1 MPNWCNNDIR
11 IYGGERIIKILT
23 NVIKSINEPDEN
35 TEQGEGE
42 QQEGLFKTLIGI
54 PPEMPKDEYNLN
66 WYDTNIAWF
75 GTKWDV
81 HISNDCFIFS
91 KVEHIFKIKFN
102 VTYELSIL
110 KFIKMKFSFPSEL
123 DFILNEGE
131 IEFSCET
138 AWSPPIEFLVNLCKM
153 YKVSAYI
160 FYSEPGM
167 AFSGETKLTWE
178 DGELSVEDNEY
189 EYKAGLYHLSKEE
202 FWCEMDSNIEYAVEE
217 DMDVDEFIEEY
228 KAYASEKDIQDI
240 ITMFNEQKKAYDEQ
254 QSEVE

>member
-23 NVIKSINEPDEN
+23 NVIKSINQPDEN
-35 TEQGEGE
+35 VEQGEGE
-42 QQEGLFKTLIGI
+42 QQEGLFKTLIGV
-54 PPEMPKDEYNLN
+54 PPEMPRDEYNLN

-81 HISNDCFIFS
+81 DVNIDCFNFCEDEI
-91 KVEHIFKIKFN
+91 
-102 VTYELSIL
+102 
-110 KFIKMKFSFPSEL
+110 SF
-123 DFILNEGE
+123 F
-131 IEFSCET
+131 CET
-138 AWSPPIEFLVNLCKM
+138 AWSPPIEFLANLCRM
-153 YKVSAYI
+153 YKVNAYI

-167 AFSGETKLTWE
+167 AFSGETKLIWE

>member
-1 MPNWCNNDIR
+1 MPNWCNNHIN

-23 NVIKSINEPDEN
+23 NVIKSINQPDEN
-35 TEQGEGE
+35 VEQGEGE
-42 QQEGLFKTLIGI
+42 QREGLFRTLIGV
-54 PPEMPKDEYNLN
+54 PPEMSKDDYNLN
-66 WYDTNIAWF
+66 WYDTNIGWF

-81 HISNDCFIFS
+81 HISNDCFNFS
-91 KVEHIFKIKFN
+91 K
-102 VTYELSIL
+102 
-110 KFIKMKFSFPSEL
+110 
-123 DFILNEGE
+123 DE

-138 AWSPPIEFLVNLCKM
+138 AWSPPIEFLRNLCQM
-153 YKVSAYI
+153 YKVNAYI

-167 AFSGETKLTWE
+167 AFSGETKLIWE

-189 EYKAGLYHLSKEE
+189 EYKAGLYHLSNEE
-202 FWCEMDSNIEYAVEE
+202 FWCEMESNIEYAVEE

>member
-1 MPNWCNNDIR
+1 MPNWCNNHIK

-23 NVIKSINEPDEN
+23 NVIKSINQPDEN
-35 TEQGEGE
+35 VEQGEGE
-42 QQEGLFKTLIGI
+42 QQEGLFKTLIGV
-54 PPEMPKDEYNLN
+54 PPEMPRDEYNLN
-66 WYDTNIAWF
+66 WYDTNIGWF

-91 KVEHIFKIKFN
+91 K
-102 VTYELSIL
+102 
-110 KFIKMKFSFPSEL
+110 
-123 DFILNEGE
+123 DE

-167 AFSGETKLTWE
+167 AFSGETKLIWE

-189 EYKAGLYHLSKEE
+189 EYKAGLYHLSNEE

>member
-1 MPNWCNNDIR
+1 MPNWCNNHIN

-23 NVIKSINEPDEN
+23 NVIKSINQPDEN
-35 TEQGEGE
+35 VEQGEGE
-42 QQEGLFKTLIGI
+42 QQEGLFRTLIGV
-54 PPEMPKDEYNLN
+54 PPEMSKDDYNLN
-66 WYDTNIAWF
+66 WYDTNIGWF

-81 HISNDCFIFS
+81 HISNDCFNFS
-91 KVEHIFKIKFN
+91 K
-102 VTYELSIL
+102 
-110 KFIKMKFSFPSEL
+110 
-123 DFILNEGE
+123 DE

-138 AWSPPIEFLVNLCKM
+138 AWSPPIEFLRNLCQM
-153 YKVSAYI
+153 YKVNAYI

-167 AFSGETKLTWE
+167 AFSGETKLIWE

-240 ITMFNEQKKAYDEQ
+240 ITMFNEQKKEYDEQ